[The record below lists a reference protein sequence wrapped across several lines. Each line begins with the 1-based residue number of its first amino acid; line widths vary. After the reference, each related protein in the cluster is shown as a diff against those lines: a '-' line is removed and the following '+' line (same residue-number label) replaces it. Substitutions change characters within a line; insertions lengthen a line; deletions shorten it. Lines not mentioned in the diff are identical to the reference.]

1 MRQDVPLKMYVNF
14 KTLLNPEK
22 YLSIA
27 IPFNLRK
34 SLACFRCSSHK
45 LNIEIGRH
53 YGIDKEDRICLYCFI
68 NEDNLI
74 IEDEYHVFF
83 NCLRYD
89 ICLIRIQ
96 VLLK

>member
-1 MRQDVPLKMYVNF
+1 MSRYSTYVNF

-74 IEDEYHVFF
+74 IEDEYHVYIFITL
-83 NCLRYD
+83 CRV
-89 ICLIRIQ
+89 IMKTR
-96 VLLK
+96 